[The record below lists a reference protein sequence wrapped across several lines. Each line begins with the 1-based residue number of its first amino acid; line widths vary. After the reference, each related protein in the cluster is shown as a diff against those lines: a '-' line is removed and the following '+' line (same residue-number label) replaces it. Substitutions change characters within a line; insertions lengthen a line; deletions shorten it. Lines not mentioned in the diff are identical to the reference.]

1 MRHALLLICFACFS
15 AMGVYLVSD
24 APDESCVSRLSEE
37 GYKFQKLSGYSTA
50 KCNVQNPVKLIATP
64 TTSLNQPV
72 TISCSLA
79 HSLGAWLAEIEAK
92 SISHVGGYNCRK
104 IAGSPFMS
112 QHSYG
117 NAIDIVKIDGVPIK
131 IKWEEAA
138 SKACNHFTN
147 VLTPATDN
155 AHSGHLHLDNGF
167 GVSCYLPASLRSHF

>member
-50 KCNVQNPVKLIATP
+50 KCNVQNPVKLLATP

-117 NAIDIVKIDGVPIK
+117 NAIDITGIDGVEISE
-131 IKWEEAA
+131 KWKGPA
-138 SKACNHFTN
+138 KLACKYFNN
-147 VLTPATDN
+147 VLTPETN
-155 AHSGHLHLDNGF
+155 KAHAHHLHLDMGF
-167 GVSCYLPASLRSHF
+167 GIPCWLKQLIE